1 MKIRYYS
8 GLAITILFL
17 FFLSGS
23 CAADPAVMISDY
35 ELTPSV
41 FMPGDEGILSLTVTN
56 GESTSTTTTTST
68 DVIGSDTES
77 TSTTDV
83 NGVFLTKIWMIKA
96 YDNDR
101 EIKASTY
108 YSDVG
113 YLSAAKSVLIDFK
126 VTVDE
131 NFTEGVY
138 FPKIKINPSGY
149 DVINYPIKFRISN
162 KTVDLISKDVPSQV
176 SQSGSTDITLSVVN
190 NRENSVD
197 GIHVYADQIE
207 GIDLVPSSIFIGS
220 LESDTSEDVTFSI
233 VPKKIGKYNLS
244 FKVDFKNG
252 NNLHNSTIKIPI
264 EVVSNY
270 DVAPVLYS
278 FPDFLTKGKSADVR
292 VEVYNAK
299 TEEIT
304 GVIVKPLTNIT
315 ISPSEY
321 FIGSMDPD
329 DVFSASFDI
338 DCNNLKIG
346 ENYTVDFKVSFKQ
359 GDNYYETDSISSTFF
374 VTEPI
379 EQQNNN
385 LGLLLMSLF
394 ILIIIIYIVYR
405 FFKKRRL
412 K

>member
-220 LESDTSEDVTFSI
+220 LDSDTSEDVTFSI
-233 VPKKIGKYNLS
+233 VPKKIGRYNLS

-321 FIGSMDPD
+321 FIGSMDSD

-338 DCNNLKIG
+338 DSNNLKIG

>member
-1 MKIRYYS
+1 MKIKYYS
-8 GLAITILFL
+8 VLAITILFI
-17 FFLSGS
+17 FFISGF
-23 CAADPAVMISDY
+23 CVADPAVMISDY
-35 ELTPSV
+35 ELNPSV

-56 GESTSTTTTTST
+56 GETTSTTTTTST

-77 TSTTDV
+77 TSTTDT

-96 YDNDR
+96 YDKDR

-113 YLSAAKSVLIDFK
+113 YLSAAKSILIDFK

-149 DVINYPIKFRISN
+149 DVINYPITFRISN

-176 SQSGSTDITLSVVN
+176 SQSGSTDISLSVVN
-190 NRENSVD
+190 NRENLVD
-197 GIHVYADQIE
+197 GIHVYAEKIE
-207 GIDLVPSSIFIGS
+207 GIDLVPSSIFVGS
-220 LESDTSEDVTFSI
+220 LDSDASEDVTFSI
-233 VPKKIGKYNLS
+233 VPKKIGNYNLS

-270 DVAPVLYS
+270 DVAPVLYF
-278 FPDFLTKGKSADVR
+278 FPDFLTKGSTADVR

-304 GVIVKPLTNIT
+304 GVIVKPVTNIS

-321 FIGSMDPD
+321 FIGSMDSD

-338 DCNNLKIG
+338 ESNDLKIG

-359 GDNYYETDSISSTFF
+359 GDNYYETDSISSTFI

-379 EQQNNN
+379 EKQNNN
-385 LGLLLMSLF
+385 FGLLFLSVF
-394 ILIIIIYIVYR
+394 IIIIIVYAVYR